1 VTLSTW
7 SAEWL
12 EAVRPSLKPKTVA
25 SYESLLRSRIVPKLG
40 GRQLASLVPSDIQ
53 RWIGAMHGDGISA
66 SRMRQAVVILR
77 QLLDAAVRD
86 GMVAR
91 NATRGVK
98 LPKIEQR
105 EATYLEPAVVERI
118 ASTMPEPYDLLTRVL
133 GTVGLRWGE
142 SVALCRR
149 HVDLLRRRLSVEQSL
164 AEVSGRFVFGPTKS
178 HAVRAV
184 PLSPRLTSA
193 LGAHL
198 EARTPSRPDALVFT
212 GPKGGPLRYRYMY
225 MKLWRPSLQM
235 LGLPAVG
242 VHVLRHSAAAG
253 LIQAGA
259 SPKAVQ
265 SIMGHRSAGFS
276 LTVYAHLFDTDL
288 DALAARL
295 DEASSLE
302 TDAASPRP
310 GDIVSL
316 DAGRRKRL

>member
-1 VTLSTW
+1 MAHIEKRGPKRWRARYRGPDGRERSRTFQRRTDAERFLTNIEHSKKSGLYVDPSHGRVTLSTW

-133 GTVGLRWGE
+133 GTVGLRWVNRSR
-142 SVALCRR
+142 SV
-149 HVDLLRRRLSVEQSL
+149 
-164 AEVSGRFVFGPTKS
+164 
-178 HAVRAV
+178 
-184 PLSPRLTSA
+184 
-193 LGAHL
+193 
-198 EARTPSRPDALVFT
+198 
-212 GPKGGPLRYRYMY
+212 
-225 MKLWRPSLQM
+225 
-235 LGLPAVG
+235 VG
-242 VHVLRHSAAAG
+242 
-253 LIQAGA
+253 
-259 SPKAVQ
+259 
-265 SIMGHRSAGFS
+265 M
-276 LTVYAHLFDTDL
+276 
-288 DALAARL
+288 
-295 DEASSLE
+295 
-302 TDAASPRP
+302 
-310 GDIVSL
+310 
-316 DAGRRKRL
+316 